1 MARLK
6 QEKNYKIKTVA
17 FRCTEEDFN
26 ELKIK
31 ANIYSE
37 GNVSEY
43 VLYAAINFEVNY
55 EDLEAPELD
64 EMIKQTAKAQGSNF
78 NQAFK

>member
-6 QEKNYKIKTVA
+6 RDKVYKVKMVA
-17 FRCTEEDFN
+17 FRCTDEEFN

-64 EMIKQTAKAQGSNF
+64 EIIRQSAKTKNSNL
-78 NQAFK
+78 KL